1 MTHGWVPPAV
11 WASAVGR
18 PRGRRQAIRH
28 GPRFSAGGDPASQE
42 TFGNAW
48 RRVLVVK
55 TGRGAGMP
63 PASSGQ
69 KPGVLL
75 NTLQPPP
82 PENCLAPHVGSS
94 GVENPGLVVHGALT
108 HAWVQAV
115 GTRAS

>member
-1 MTHGWVPPAV
+1 
-11 WASAVGR
+11 
-18 PRGRRQAIRH
+18 
-28 GPRFSAGGDPASQE
+28 
-42 TFGNAW
+42 
-48 RRVLVVK
+48 
-55 TGRGAGMP
+55 MP

-115 GTRAS
+115 GTWAS